1 MRQWGDFPLARGESA
16 AGTRIKNAPVA
27 AAHPRTLRLATTAAL
42 LLLLAACATTQERP
56 PGPKVNDLKIEG
68 TKEVGEGDIKD
79 RILTSE
85 TPWWGFWPFG
95 GPRYFD
101 ANAWQADLR
110 RIQRYYQAQGFYEA
124 EIVSSEVKPQGA
136 NAVSLAVQ
144 VKEGEPTHIGEIKE
158 SGLDALPPEFR
169 EEHRKRVMADLPMKK
184 GDIFREAAWEET
196 KGLVQGRL
204 RELGYAEAE
213 AGGEVRVDLATK
225 QATVDLRITPG
236 PRYRFGNT
244 FVATDANPQVPPR
257 RIIEQVQGSL
267 KKGDWYSETAL
278 AEAQARVFRMGVF
291 GAVKVNRGAPDRE
304 SGTVPVVV
312 DVRESPFR
320 SVRLGGG
327 LGIDAARQEAR
338 VLGEWTHRNFRGGLR
353 RFTVRGRLGYAFIPN
368 VFNRSKAGPVFEVT
382 TEFEQP
388 RFLFRDLRLQTSL
401 TAERGLEQAYD
412 FWGGK
417 LQAGVI
423 WQPHASFSIFP
434 SYNLE
439 VYRLTGRVSADAAV
453 PPIVLGCPNNVTQCD
468 VALSYLEVAFAWDRR
483 DDPIEPRDGY
493 YLALS
498 VQKGGGLFFGDY
510 TYVRLLPDVRFFRP
524 LDEEKRLILAVKVRL
539 GTLNPA
545 GNGQSSVVT
554 RFFSGGATAMRGF
567 NGQRLSP
574 MAALPETVEEPIG
587 DGQSNIVLSQNEQW
601 DTVPVGGNSL
611 FESSLEV
618 RYQFSESLVVAAFYD
633 SGLVGIADFSSP
645 GSPKL
650 FGPDH
655 YHALG
660 LGLRYLTVVGP
671 IRLDIARRL
680 NIGRGL
686 PVATPGYIYPDS
698 GGCFGIG
705 SSWSTTGPKTRG
717 ATFAGAPDGLCAL
730 HLSIG
735 EAF

>member
-1 MRQWGDFPLARGESA
+1 MPPLSPGKEQVRGGPSGYEH
-16 AGTRIKNAPVA
+16 PVA
-27 AAHPRTLRLATTAAL
+27 AARLRTFRLATTTL

-56 PGPKVNDLKIEG
+56 PGPKLDDLNIEG
-68 TKEVGEGDIKD
+68 TKQVGEGDIKE

-110 RIQRYYQAQGFYEA
+110 RIQRYYQAEGFYEA
-124 EIVSSEVKPQGA
+124 QVVSSEVKPEGDDT
-136 NAVSLAVQ
+136 VSINVQ
-144 VKEGEPTHIGEIKE
+144 VQEGEPTLIGDISV
-158 SGLDALPPEFR
+158 SGLDALPEEFR
-169 EEHRKRVMADLPMKK
+169 EAHRSRVLADLPLKK
-184 GDIFREAAWEET
+184 DDVFKEALWEEQKT
-196 KGLVQGRL
+196 LVQARL

-213 AGGEVRVDLATK
+213 VGGEVRVDLATK
-225 QATVDLRITPG
+225 RATVDLRIQPG
-236 PRYRFGNT
+236 VRYRFGNT

-257 RIIEQVQGSL
+257 RIIEQVQASL

-327 LGIDAARQEAR
+327 VGVDAARQEVRA
-338 VLGEWTHRNFRGGLR
+338 LGEWTHRNFRGGLR
-353 RFTVRGRLGYAFIPN
+353 RFTVRGRVGYAFIPN
-368 VFNRSKAGPVFEVT
+368 IFDRSKAGPIFEVT

-412 FWGGK
+412 FWGGR

-423 WQPHASFSIFP
+423 WQPHPSLSVFP
-434 SYNLE
+434 SYNLQ
-439 VYRLTGRVSADAAV
+439 VYRLTGRVSADARV
-453 PPIVLGCPNNVTQCD
+453 PPIVLGCGGNETQCD
-468 VALSYLEVAFAWDRR
+468 LALSFLEVTVAWDRR

-493 YLALS
+493 YLGLS
-498 VQKGGGLFFGDY
+498 VQKGGGPLLGKF
-510 TYVRLLPDVRFFRP
+510 TYVRLLPDARYYRP
-524 LDEEKRLILAVKVRL
+524 LDADKRLILAAKVRL
-539 GTLNPA
+539 GTLDPA
-545 GNGQSSVVT
+545 GGGQSSIVT
-554 RFFSGGATAMRGF
+554 RFFSGGGTAMRGF

-574 MAALPETVEEPIG
+574 MAALQTQVDEPIE
-587 DGQSNIVLSQNEQW
+587 DGQPNPVLTQNAQW

-611 FESSLEV
+611 FESSVEV
-618 RYQFSESLVVAAFYD
+618 RYQFTESIMAAVFYD
-633 SGLVGIADFSSP
+633 SGLVGIENFGAP
-645 GSPKL
+645 EGPKL

-686 PVATPGYIYPDS
+686 PVSTPGYIYPDS
-698 GGCFGIG
+698 GGCFGLG
-705 SSWSTTGPKTRG
+705 SSWKANGPKTRG
-717 ATFAGAPDGLCAL
+717 GTFAGAPDGLCAV
-730 HLSIG
+730 HISIG

>member
-1 MRQWGDFPLARGESA
+1 MSRLSPGKERVSGGPSGYEH
-16 AGTRIKNAPVA
+16 PVA
-27 AAHPRTLRLATTAAL
+27 AAHPRTLRLATTTA

-56 PGPKVNDLKIEG
+56 SGPKVNDLTIQG
-68 TKEVGEGDIKD
+68 TDQVGEGDIKE

-124 EIVSSEVKPQGA
+124 EVVSSEVKPQGPDEVA
-136 NAVSLAVQ
+136 LQVQ
-144 VKEGEPTHIGEIKE
+144 VKEGEPTRIVEIHD
-158 SGLDALPPEFR
+158 SGLDALPAEFR
-169 EEHRKRVMADLPMKK
+169 EEHRNRVLADLPLKK

-196 KGLVQGRL
+196 KTLIEGRL

-213 AGGEVRVDLATK
+213 VGGEVQVELTRQEAR
-225 QATVDLRITPG
+225 VDLRIQPG
-236 PRYRFGNT
+236 VRYRFGNT

-312 DVRESPFR
+312 DVREAPFR

-327 LGIDAARQEAR
+327 VGVDAARQEVR

-368 VFNRSKAGPVFEVT
+368 ILDRSKAGPIFEVT

-412 FWGGK
+412 YWGGK
-417 LQAGVI
+417 LKAGVI
-423 WQPHASFSIFP
+423 WQPHRSFSIFP

-439 VYRLTGRVSADAAV
+439 IYRLTGRVSADARV
-453 PPIVLGCPNNVTQCD
+453 PPIVLGCEDAQEQCNQ
-468 VALSYLEVAFAWDRR
+468 ALSYLEVAFAWDRR
-483 DDPIEPRDGY
+483 DDPIEPREGY
-493 YLALS
+493 YLSLS
-498 VQKGGGLFFGDY
+498 VQKGGGPFFGKY
-510 TYVRLLPDVRFFRP
+510 TYVRLLPDMRYYRP
-524 LDEEKRLILAVKVRL
+524 LDNDRRLILAAKVRL

-545 GNGQSSVVT
+545 GGGQSSIVT

-574 MAALPETVEEPIG
+574 MAALPRTENEPIVG
-587 DGQSNIVLSQNEQW
+587 DEENLVISQNEQW
-601 DTVPVGGNSL
+601 DTVPVGGNSY
-611 FESSLEV
+611 FESSLEL
-618 RYQFSESLVVAAFYD
+618 RYQFTESIMVAAFYD
-633 SGLVGIADFSSP
+633 SGLVGIENFGHSQA
-645 GSPKL
+645 PKL

-660 LGLRYLTVVGP
+660 VGLRYLTVVGP

-680 NIGRGL
+680 DIGGGL
-686 PVATPGYIYPDS
+686 PVSTPGYIYPDS

-705 SSWSTTGPKTRG
+705 SSWSTNGPKTRG
-717 ATFAGAPDGLCAL
+717 AAFAGAPDGQCAL

>member
-1 MRQWGDFPLARGESA
+1 M
-16 AGTRIKNAPVA
+16 A
-27 AAHPRTLRLATTAAL
+27 AAHPRTLRLATTSAL
-42 LLLLAACATTQERP
+42 LVLLAACATTQERP

-68 TKEVGEGDIKD
+68 TDEVGEGDIKE

-124 EIVSSEVKPQGA
+124 AVVSSEVKPEGED
-136 NAVSLAVQ
+136 AVSLQVQ
-144 VKEGEPTHIGEIKE
+144 VQEGEPTTIGEIKD
-158 SGLDALPPEFR
+158 SGLDALPEEFR
-169 EEHRKRVMADLPMKK
+169 EAHRARVMADLPIKK
-184 GDIFREAAWEET
+184 DDVFREAAWEET
-196 KGLVQGRL
+196 KALIQDRL

-213 AGGEVRVDLATK
+213 VGGEVQVDLATK
-225 QATVDLRITPG
+225 KATVDLRIQPG
-236 PRYRFGNT
+236 VRYRFGNT

-327 LGIDAARQEAR
+327 VGVDAARQEVR

-353 RFTVRGRLGYAFIPN
+353 RFTVRGRVGYAFIPN
-368 VFNRSKAGPVFEVT
+368 ILNRSKAGPIFEVT

-412 FWGGK
+412 FWGGR

-423 WQPHASFSIFP
+423 WQPHPSFSVFP
-434 SYNLE
+434 SYNLQI
-439 VYRLTGRVSADAAV
+439 YRLTGRVSADARV
-453 PPIVLGCPNNVTQCD
+453 PPIILGCPDNETQCD
-468 VALSYLEVAFAWDRR
+468 LALSFLEVAFAWDRR

-493 YLALS
+493 YLSLS
-498 VQKGGGLFFGDY
+498 VQKGGGPFFGEY
-510 TYVRLLPDVRFFRP
+510 TYVRLAPDVRYYRP
-524 LDEEKRLILAVKVRL
+524 LDEDRRLILAAKVRM

-545 GNGQSSVVT
+545 GGGQSSIVT

-574 MAALPETVEEPIG
+574 MAALPEQVNEPIF
-587 DGQSNIVLSQNEQW
+587 DDEENLVLSQNEQW

-611 FESSLEV
+611 VETSVEV
-618 RYQFSESLVVAAFYD
+618 RYQFTESIMAAAFYD
-633 SGLVGIADFSSP
+633 SGLVGIENFGHAQGP
-645 GSPKL
+645 QL

-655 YHALG
+655 YHAVG

-686 PVATPGYIYPDS
+686 PVSTPGYIYPDS
-698 GGCFGIG
+698 GGCFGLG
-705 SSWSTTGPKTRG
+705 SSWKINGPKTRG
-717 ATFAGAPDGLCAL
+717 ATFAGAPDGQCAL

>member
-1 MRQWGDFPLARGESA
+1 MNTS
-16 AGTRIKNAPVA
+16 VA
-27 AAHPRTLRLATTAAL
+27 AARLRTLRLATTTAA

-56 PGPKVNDLKIEG
+56 PGPKLNDLTIEG
-68 TKEVGEGDIKD
+68 TKQVDEGDIKD

-124 EIVSSEVKPQGA
+124 EVVSSQVKPEGA
-136 NAVSLAVQ
+136 NAVSIAVQ
-144 VKEGEPTHIGEIKE
+144 VKEGEPTTIGEINIT
-158 SGLDALPPEFR
+158 GLDALPPEFR
-169 EEHRKRVMADLPMKK
+169 EAHREKVLADLPLKK
-184 GDIFREAAWEET
+184 GDVFREAAWEEV
-196 KGLVQGRL
+196 KGLVQERL

-236 PRYRFGNT
+236 VRYRFGNT

-327 LGIDAARQEAR
+327 LGVDAARQEVRA
-338 VLGEWTHRNFRGGLR
+338 VGEWTHRNFRGGLR
-353 RFTVRGRLGYAFIPN
+353 RFTVRGRVGYAFIPN
-368 VFNRSKAGPVFEVT
+368 IFNDTKNGPVFEVT

-412 FWGGK
+412 FWGGRM
-417 LQAGVI
+417 QAGVI
-423 WQPHASFSIFP
+423 WQPHPSLSVFP

-439 VYRLTGRVSADAAV
+439 IYRLTGRVTADARV
-453 PPIVLGCPNNVTQCD
+453 PPIVLGCGAGETQCN
-468 VALSYLEVAFAWDRR
+468 VALSYLEVSVAWDRR

-493 YLALS
+493 YLSMS
-498 VQKGGGLFFGDY
+498 VQKGGGPLFGEF
-510 TYVRLLPDVRFFRP
+510 TYVRLAPDVRYYRA
-524 LDEEKRLILAVKVRL
+524 LDADKRLILAAKVRM

-545 GNGQSSVVT
+545 NNGQSSIVT

-574 MAALPETVEEPIG
+574 MAALLKQVDEPIL
-587 DGQSNIVLSQNEQW
+587 DDQPNPVLSQNEQW

-618 RYQFSESLVVAAFYD
+618 RYQFTESLRVAGFYD
-633 SGLVGIADFSSP
+633 TGLVGIENFGSP
-645 GSPKL
+645 RGPKL

-660 LGLRYLTVVGP
+660 MGLRYLTVVGP

-686 PVATPGYIYPDS
+686 PVAPPGYIYPDS

-705 SSWSTTGPKTRG
+705 SSWSPNGPKTRSG
-717 ATFAGAPDGLCAL
+717 TFAGAPDGLCAL

>member
-1 MRQWGDFPLARGESA
+1 M
-16 AGTRIKNAPVA
+16 A
-27 AAHPRTLRLATTAAL
+27 AAHLRLLRLATTTAA

-56 PGPKVNDLKIEG
+56 PGPKVNDLNIEG
-68 TKEVGEGDIKD
+68 TQEVGEGDIKE

-101 ANAWQADLR
+101 ANAWQGDLR
-110 RIQRYYQAQGFYEA
+110 RIQRYYQAQGYYEA
-124 EIVSSEVKPQGA
+124 EIVSAEVKPEGT
-136 NAVSLAVQ
+136 NEVSLQVE
-144 VKEGEPTHIGEIKE
+144 VKEGEPTRVGDLQV
-158 SGLDALPPEFR
+158 SGLDTLPEEFR
-169 EEHRKRVMADLPMKK
+169 EAHRARVMADLPMKK

-196 KGLVQGRL
+196 KTLVQGRL

-213 AGGEVRVDLATK
+213 AGGEVRVDLVTK
-225 QATVDLRITPG
+225 EATVDLQLQPG
-236 PRYRFGNT
+236 VRYRFGNT

-267 KKGDWYSETAL
+267 QKGDWYSETAL

-312 DVRESPFR
+312 DVREAPFR

-327 LGIDAARQEAR
+327 VGVDAARQEMR
-338 VLGEWTHRNFRGGLR
+338 VLGEWTHRNFQGGLR
-353 RFTVRGRLGYAFIPN
+353 RFTVRGRAGVAFIPN
-368 VFNRSKAGPVFEVT
+368 ILNRDKYGPVFEVT

-388 RFLFRDLRLQTSL
+388 RFLLRDLRLQTSL
-401 TAERGLEQAYD
+401 TAEAGLEQAYD
-412 FWGGK
+412 FRGGR

-423 WQPHASFSIFP
+423 WQPHPSFSVFP
-434 SYNLE
+434 SYNLQA
-439 VYRLTGRVSADAAV
+439 YRLTGRVSADARV
-453 PPIVLGCPNNVTQCD
+453 PPIVLGCGDSTAQCN
-468 VALSYLEVAFAWDRR
+468 VALSFLEVTFAWDRR

-493 YLALS
+493 YLGLS
-498 VQKGGGLFFGDY
+498 VQKGGGPFLGEFN
-510 TYVRLLPDVRFFRP
+510 YVRLLPDVRYYRP
-524 LDEEKRLILAVKVRL
+524 LDADRRLILAAKVRM

-545 GNGQSSVVT
+545 GNGPSSIVT

-574 MAALPETVEEPIG
+574 LAALQRRVDEPQVNDEE
-587 DGQSNIVLSQNEQW
+587 NFVLSQNEQW

-611 FESSLEV
+611 FESSVEV
-618 RYQFSESLVVAAFYD
+618 RYQFTESIVAAAFYD
-633 SGLVGIADFSSP
+633 SGLVGIENFGHGQGP
-645 GSPKL
+645 QL
-650 FGPDH
+650 FGADH

-686 PVATPGYIYPDS
+686 PVSTPGYIYPDS
-698 GGCFGIG
+698 GGCFGLG
-705 SSWSTTGPKTRG
+705 SRWRINGPKTRG
-717 ATFAGAPDGLCAL
+717 ATFAGAPDGQCAL

>member
-1 MRQWGDFPLARGESA
+1 MARLSPGKERVS
-16 AGTRIKNAPVA
+16 GGPSGYERPVA
-27 AAHPRTLRLATTAAL
+27 AAHPRTLRLATTAA

-56 PGPKVNDLKIEG
+56 PGPKVNDLNIEG
-68 TKEVGEGDIKD
+68 TKEVGEGDIKE

-85 TPWWGFWPFG
+85 SPWWGFWPFG

-124 EIVSSEVKPQGA
+124 EILSSQVKPEGT
-136 NAVSLAVQ
+136 NEVSLEVQ
-144 VKEGEPTHIGEIKE
+144 VKEGEPTTIGDIPPPT
-158 SGLDALPPEFR
+158 GLDALPPEFR
-169 EEHRKRVMADLPMKK
+169 DAHRARVMADLPMKK
-184 GDIFREAAWEET
+184 GDVFREAAWEET
-196 KGLVQGRL
+196 KALILGRL

-213 AGGEVRVDLATK
+213 VGGEVQVDLATK
-225 QATVDLRITPG
+225 KATVNLQITPG
-236 PRYRFGNT
+236 LRYRFGNT

-257 RIIEQVQGSL
+257 RIIEQVHGSL

-327 LGIDAARQEAR
+327 LGVDAARQEAR
-338 VLGEWTHRNFRGGLR
+338 VLGEWSHRNFRGGLR

-368 VFNRSKAGPVFEVT
+368 VFNRSKAGPVGEVT

-412 FWGGK
+412 FWGGR

-423 WQPHASFSIFP
+423 WQPHPSFTLFP
-434 SYNLE
+434 SYNLQ
-439 VYRLTGRVSADAAV
+439 VYRLAGRVTADARV
-453 PPIVLGCPNNVTQCD
+453 PPIVLGCGNNANECD
-468 VALSYLEVAFAWDRR
+468 VALSFLEVTAAWDRR

-493 YLALS
+493 YLGLS
-498 VQKGGGLFFGDY
+498 VQKGGGPFFGKFN
-510 TYVRLLPDVRFFRP
+510 YVRLLPDVRYYRP
-524 LDEEKRLILAVKVRL
+524 LDADKRLIVAAKVRL

-545 GNGQSSVVT
+545 GNGQSSIVT

-574 MAALPETVEEPIG
+574 MAALQRQVDEPIE
-587 DGQSNIVLSQNEQW
+587 DGQPNPVLSQNEQW

-611 FESSLEV
+611 VETSLEV
-618 RYQFSESLVVAAFYD
+618 RYQFTESIMAAAFYD
-633 SGLVGIADFSSP
+633 SGLVGIADFASA
-645 GSPKL
+645 GRPKL
-650 FGPDH
+650 LGPDH

-671 IRLDIARRL
+671 VRLDIARRL

-686 PVATPGYIYPDS
+686 PVSTPGYIYPTS
-698 GGCFGIG
+698 GGCFGLG
-705 SSWSTTGPKTRG
+705 SKWSTNGPKTRG
-717 ATFAGAPDGLCAL
+717 ATFAGAPDGQCAL